1 MSEWKEIQLGKLG
14 KTYTGISGK
23 TKDDFGSGKPYI
35 PYLNVFQNN
44 KIKPS
49 QLDYVNI
56 NPDEKQNQVK
66 YGDLFFTTSS
76 ETIEE
81 VGMTSVLLHD
91 LGEVYLNS
99 FCFGFRLYDFENILP
114 EYVPFLF
121 RSDEIRHKISLQGQ
135 GSTRYNLSKTELLK
149 KLILNLPTLLE
160 QTSIAEIL
168 STADEAIA
176 HTEALIAKYQR
187 IKTGLMQDLL
197 TKGIDENGNIRS
209 KATHKFVIKNGI
221 EVPEEWEVKPL
232 RAYLKYISYGFTNPM
247 PETEEGPYMVTA
259 ANINDG
265 KIIYT
270 GCRHTSWTAFNTLLT
285 PKSKP
290 QIDDILITKD
300 GSLGRLAIV
309 KNEQLCINQSVAV
322 LRIDR
327 TLISIEYLKMLLESP
342 YYQSIIIGDAGG
354 STIKHIYI
362 TKLDKMFLAIPKEI
376 EEQEKILQLIGE
388 QANYIN
394 ELQKELS
401 KFNSL
406 KTGLMQDLL
415 SGKVRVNMDNK
426 N

>member
-1 MSEWKEIQLGKLG
+1 MGEWKEIQLGKLG
-14 KTYTGISGK
+14 KTYTGLSGK
-23 TKDDFGSGKPYI
+23 TKDDFGFGKPYI

-49 QLDYVNI
+49 QLDFVNI
-56 NPDEKQNQVK
+56 KYDEKQNQVK

-99 FCFGFRLYDFENILP
+99 FCFGFRLNDFEDLLP
-114 EYVPFLF
+114 EYVPYLF

-135 GSTRYNLSKTELLK
+135 GSTRFNLSKTELLK
-149 KLILNLPTLLE
+149 KLILNLPSKPE
-160 QTSIAEIL
+160 QTRIAEIL

-209 KATHKFVIKNGI
+209 KATHKFVVKNGI
-221 EVPEEWEVKPL
+221 EVPEEWEVPMLKELLAKPL
-232 RAYLKYISYGFTNPM
+232 TYGIVQPGNHDPEGIYMIRSQDYSREWNPLNTIMKVSKEIDKPYERSRVYESDLLITVVGANVGRMAIVTKELSGANISRSVARLSINTEQNDSLFYYYYLKGSI
-247 PETEEGPYMVTA
+247 
-259 ANINDG
+259 D
-265 KIIYT
+265 KII
-270 GCRHTSWTAFNTLLT
+270 FENTVGGAQ
-285 PKSKP
+285 P
-290 QIDDILITKD
+290 
-300 GSLGRLAIV
+300 
-309 KNEQLCINQSVAV
+309 V
-322 LRIDR
+322 LNLKELDEIRVIQPNR
-327 TLISIEYLKMLLESP
+327 TE
-342 YYQSIIIGDAGG
+342 QSIISNKVDKIEA
-354 STIKHIYI
+354 SIKNDI
-362 TKLDKMFLAIPKEI
+362 TTLKKL
-376 EEQEKILQLIGE
+376 Q
-388 QANYIN
+388 
-394 ELQKELS
+394 
-401 KFNSL
+401 SL